1 MKKGWLA
8 FLVFLLAGAGSLRA
22 DQTTADV
29 QRALKEQGFYYGNV
43 TGHKSEDTTAA
54 IRRYQIRNGLQVTG
68 EVDAETLRS
77 LGIGSGTSRTTP
89 PPPKTTPPPATPSP
103 APTPES
109 EEEEEG
115 PPQSAEISPPPSYS
129 YSQPRSPGPS
139 YGRGSS
145 YLPSPAYG
153 PGPGVRPPPL
163 TLDEVFSGT
172 PYEMAPPDLQ
182 RHVIVGAQS
191 LLARY
196 GLYQSGIDGEFGP
209 GTEAAVREFQLRANL
224 VVNGRLN
231 MATLGALGLLPGQRA
246 PGFSPALRHRFLGR
260 PVYRGVW
267 VPDR

>member
-8 FLVFLLAGAGSLRA
+8 LLVFLLATAASLRA

-29 QRALKEQGFYYGNV
+29 QRALKEQGFYYGDV
-43 TGHKSEDTTAA
+43 TGRKSEDTMAA

-68 EVDAETLRS
+68 EIDAETLRS

-89 PPPKTTPPPATPSP
+89 APKSTPEPAPPAPPPATEP
-103 APTPES
+103 
-109 EEEEEG
+109 EEEEEV
-115 PPQSAEISPPPSYS
+115 PTQSAEISPPPSYP
-129 YSQPRSPGPS
+129 QPGPPASDYGRGPS
-139 YGRGSS
+139 YP
-145 YLPSPAYG
+145 PSPSYG
-153 PGPGVRPPPL
+153 PGPATRPPRL
-163 TLDEVFSGT
+163 SVDEVFSGT

-182 RHVIVGAQS
+182 RHVVVGAQS

-209 GTEAAVREFQLRANL
+209 GTEAAVREFQARAGL

-246 PGFSPALRHRFLGR
+246 PGFSPALRHRYYLGR